1 MLDFNEELAKF
12 QPCADLEE
20 AEENIYGKE
29 LEEIKKNKTE
39 LYKANQMIKKYN
51 QALNYAKQGNDDLAM
66 LQLKNVVAA
75 IPNFV
80 DAYLLMAL
88 LSIKGENYDNAR
100 TFLDT
105 ILKIDPNN
113 ESAVEYGK
121 EFETKVVEEEPQTTE
136 PEKKDKKKKEKKKVV
151 SQPEEPKKKK
161 NPFNISSIQENE
173 AGKSP
178 MFYMVTGIVI
188 GVIVAAVLIYP
199 TVRASFSH
207 KNSTQVEDYKEQ
219 ILAKDT
225 QLKASEKKVKE
236 AKAAQKKAE
245 DELDEYIGT
254 SKKDG
259 VYDLLLSAL
268 QKYSDRDYTG
278 SADALLD
285 IDSKKLTTKNMKAIY
300 KDLTTKVYPSAMI
313 VIDINKLKLLND
325 RKGHEAGDN
334 QIKAVA
340 NVLIKTQR
348 DNSEIMRTD
357 GDEFMIY
364 LVGYDEKKIGSYI
377 HKLNRELL
385 SSLPHKDYG
394 VSIGYSMITN
404 EQTTIDDAIN
414 DSLLMIK
421 KSKGN
426 E

>member
-1 MLDFNEELAKF
+1 MLNYNEELERF
-12 QPCADLEE
+12 QPCADLES

-66 LQLKNVVAA
+66 LQLKNVVAS

-88 LSIKGENYDNAR
+88 LSIKEENYDDAR
-100 TFLDT
+100 QFLDT
-105 ILKIDPNN
+105 ILKIDPDN

-121 EFETKVVEEEPQTTE
+121 EFESKVVEEEPQAKE
-136 PEKKDKKKKEKKKVV
+136 PEKKE
-151 SQPEEPKKKK
+151 
-161 NPFNISSIQENE
+161 NPFKISSFQENE
-173 AGKSP
+173 SSGKSP

-199 TVRASFSH
+199 TVRASFNH
-207 KNSTQVEDYKEQ
+207 KSSTQVEDYKEQ

-236 AKAAQKKAE
+236 AQKAQKKAE
-245 DELDEYIGT
+245 DELAEYIGT

-259 VYDLLLSAL
+259 IYDSLLKAL

-285 IDSKKLTTKNMKAIY
+285 IDSKKLTTKNMKNIY
-300 KDLTTKVYPSAMI
+300 NDLTAKVYPSAATGLYSKGKNAYWTK
-313 VIDINKLKLLND
+313 DYKSAINYLKKAIKVKDTNSYAYSYL
-325 RKGHEAGDN
+325 GQAYEASGDTKN
-334 QIKAVA
+334 AKKTYET
-340 NVLIKTQR
+340 LIKKFPGTSQAR
-348 DNSEIMRTD
+348 
-357 GDEFMIY
+357 
-364 LVGYDEKKIGSYI
+364 LA
-377 HKLNRELL
+377 
-385 SSLPHKDYG
+385 
-394 VSIGYSMITN
+394 
-404 EQTTIDDAIN
+404 QTRIDA
-414 DSLLMIK
+414 MGK
-421 KSKGN
+421 KSAKSL
-426 E
+426 

>member
-1 MLDFNEELAKF
+1 MLDFNEELEKF

-66 LQLKNVVAA
+66 LQLKNVVAS

-100 TFLDT
+100 KFLDK
-105 ILKIDPNN
+105 ILELDPKN
-113 ESAVEYGK
+113 ESAIEYGK
-121 EFETKVVEEEPQTTE
+121 EFETKVVEEEPESKE
-136 PEKKDKKKKEKKKVV
+136 PDKKEKKKKEKKPATT
-151 SQPEEPKKKK
+151 SEEPKKKMK

-199 TVRASFSH
+199 TVRASFNH
-207 KNSTQVEDYKEQ
+207 KNTTQVEDYKEQ

-245 DELDEYIGT
+245 DQLDEYIGT

-259 VYDLLLSAL
+259 VYDSLLKAL

-285 IDSKKLTTKNMKAIY
+285 IDSKKLTTKNMKSIY
-300 KDLTTKVYPSAMI
+300 NDLTAKVYPNA
-313 VIDINKLKLLND
+313 KTGLYT
-325 RKGHEAGDN
+325 KGKNAFW
-334 QIKAVA
+334 A
-340 NVLIKTQR
+340 
-348 DNSEIMRTD
+348 
-357 GDEFMIY
+357 
-364 LVGYDEKKIGSYI
+364 
-377 HKLNRELL
+377 
-385 SSLPHKDYG
+385 KDYKTAISYLSK
-394 VSIGYSMITN
+394 SIKISDTN
-404 EQTTIDDAIN
+404 RYAYDYLAQAYEASGDQTNAKKTYETIIKKFPGTSQAIN
-414 DSLLMIK
+414 AQNKIDAMGKK
-421 KSKGN
+421 KSTKSL
-426 E
+426 

>member
-236 AKAAQKKAE
+236 AKAAQ
-245 DELDEYIGT
+245 
-254 SKKDG
+254 
-259 VYDLLLSAL
+259 
-268 QKYSDRDYTG
+268 TG

-285 IDSKKLTTKNMKAIY
+285 IDSQKLTTKNMKAIY
-300 KDLTTKVYPSAMI
+300 KDLTAKVYPSAGTG
-313 VIDINKLKLLND
+313 LYS
-325 RKGHEAGDN
+325 KGKNAYW
-334 QIKAVA
+334 A
-340 NVLIKTQR
+340 
-348 DNSEIMRTD
+348 
-357 GDEFMIY
+357 
-364 LVGYDEKKIGSYI
+364 
-377 HKLNRELL
+377 
-385 SSLPHKDYG
+385 KDYKTAISYLKKAIK
-394 VSIGYSMITN
+394 VSDTN
-404 EQTTIDDAIN
+404 RYAYDYLAKAYEGASDQKNAKKTYQTIIEKFPGTSQAIN
-414 DSLLMIK
+414 AKSRIDAMGK
-421 KSKGN
+421 KSAKSL
-426 E
+426 

>member
-245 DELDEYIGT
+245 EILAKAQKEAEEKRAEAQKQLEEVQAMQKRLESQLTKTEFAAKKVKVKAVKGVKKSVKVNWKSVEGADGYVIEYA
-254 SKKDG
+254 KKANFKG
-259 VYDLLLSAL
+259 KKTVTVSASRKAKTIKRLSA
-268 QKYSDRDYTG
+268 
-278 SADALLD
+278 
-285 IDSKKLTTKNMKAIY
+285 KKTYYVRVKAY
-300 KDLTTKVYPSAMI
+300 KVVDNEKVYTAYSAKKK
-313 VIDINKLKLLND
+313 V
-325 RKGHEAGDN
+325 
-334 QIKAVA
+334 
-340 NVLIKTQR
+340 
-348 DNSEIMRTD
+348 RT
-357 GDEFMIY
+357 
-364 LVGYDEKKIGSYI
+364 K
-377 HKLNRELL
+377 
-385 SSLPHKDYG
+385 
-394 VSIGYSMITN
+394 
-404 EQTTIDDAIN
+404 
-414 DSLLMIK
+414 
-421 KSKGN
+421 
-426 E
+426 

>member
-66 LQLKNVVAA
+66 LQLKNVVAS

-245 DELDEYIGT
+245 EILAKAQKEAEEKRAEAQKQLEEVQAMQKRLESQLTKTEFAAKKVKVKAVKGVKKSVKVNWKSVEGADGYVIEYAKKANFKGKKT
-254 SKKDG
+254 VTVSASKKAKTIKR
-259 VYDLLLSAL
+259 LSA
-268 QKYSDRDYTG
+268 
-278 SADALLD
+278 
-285 IDSKKLTTKNMKAIY
+285 KKTYYVRVKAY
-300 KDLTTKVYPSAMI
+300 KVVDNEKVYTAYSAKKK
-313 VIDINKLKLLND
+313 V
-325 RKGHEAGDN
+325 
-334 QIKAVA
+334 
-340 NVLIKTQR
+340 
-348 DNSEIMRTD
+348 RT
-357 GDEFMIY
+357 
-364 LVGYDEKKIGSYI
+364 K
-377 HKLNRELL
+377 
-385 SSLPHKDYG
+385 
-394 VSIGYSMITN
+394 
-404 EQTTIDDAIN
+404 
-414 DSLLMIK
+414 
-421 KSKGN
+421 
-426 E
+426 

>member
-1 MLDFNEELAKF
+1 MLNYNEELEKF

-66 LQLKNVVAA
+66 LQLKNVVAS

-88 LSIKGENYDNAR
+88 LSIKGENYDDAR
-100 TFLDT
+100 QFLDT
-105 ILKIDPNN
+105 ILKLEPDN
-113 ESAVEYGK
+113 ESAIEYGK
-121 EFETKVVEEEPQTTE
+121 EFEAKVVEEEPQTKE
-136 PEKKDKKKKEKKKVV
+136 PEKKEKKKDKKKQAKTQTE
-151 SQPEEPKKKK
+151 QQPKKKK
-161 NPFNISSIQENE
+161 DNPFSISSFQENE

-207 KNSTQVEDYKEQ
+207 KSTSQVEDYKEQ

-225 QLKASEKKVKE
+225 QLKASDKKVKE
-236 AKAAQKKAE
+236 AKKAQKKAE
-245 DELDEYIGT
+245 KELSEYIGT

-259 VYDLLLSAL
+259 IYDSLLIAL

-285 IDSKKLTTKNMKAIY
+285 IDSKKLTTKNMKSIY
-300 KDLTTKVYPSAMI
+300 NDLTAKVYPSAATG
-313 VIDINKLKLLND
+313 LYS
-325 RKGHEAGDN
+325 KGKNAYW
-334 QIKAVA
+334 
-340 NVLIKTQR
+340 T
-348 DNSEIMRTD
+348 
-357 GDEFMIY
+357 
-364 LVGYDEKKIGSYI
+364 
-377 HKLNRELL
+377 
-385 SSLPHKDYG
+385 KDYKTAIDYLKKAIK
-394 VSIGYSMITN
+394 VRDTNSYAYSYLAQAYEASGDQKNAKKTYEKLIAKFPGTSQARLAQN
-404 EQTTIDDAIN
+404 KIDA
-414 DSLLMIK
+414 MGK
-421 KSKGN
+421 KSAKSL
-426 E
+426 